1 VARNRTAPPRAPFI
15 AKAASDGGFGHIMPS
30 LLCRL
35 MAPLTHADGNS
46 TLEPEEINCVITRA
60 RSAAAMR
67 LQTYRDQTGSRHFDL
82 IGGGGHPWSVDL
94 VAITASGILVLG
106 FACALVALWV
116 H

>member
-1 VARNRTAPPRAPFI
+1 
-15 AKAASDGGFGHIMPS
+15 
-30 LLCRL
+30 
-35 MAPLTHADGNS
+35 
-46 TLEPEEINCVITRA
+46 
-60 RSAAAMR
+60 MR
-67 LQTYRDQTGSRHFDL
+67 LRTNHDETRSRHVDL